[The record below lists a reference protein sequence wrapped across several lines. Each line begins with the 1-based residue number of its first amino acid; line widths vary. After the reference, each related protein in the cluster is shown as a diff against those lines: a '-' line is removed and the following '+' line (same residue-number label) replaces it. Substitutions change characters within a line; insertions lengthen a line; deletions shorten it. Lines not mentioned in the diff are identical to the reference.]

1 MFKQVQGLFIL
12 LLTLVLS
19 ALFSIVKT
27 DDRTEYSFF
36 CNDINRLCISEVE
49 LTINTFVYF
58 LFEHL
63 ILVIF
68 SIYILLES
76 TKFRMALKVF
86 MWIQIVDVFDY
97 LIAYGQTWFYLSGY
111 PMSWNILKVSV
122 FTLAIAQEVLNII
135 EEKTLMR

>member
-1 MFKQVQGLFIL
+1 
-12 LLTLVLS
+12 
-19 ALFSIVKT
+19 
-27 DDRTEYSFF
+27 
-36 CNDINRLCISEVE
+36 
-49 LTINTFVYF
+49 
-58 LFEHL
+58 
-63 ILVIF
+63 
-68 SIYILLES
+68 
-76 TKFRMALKVF
+76 MALKVF